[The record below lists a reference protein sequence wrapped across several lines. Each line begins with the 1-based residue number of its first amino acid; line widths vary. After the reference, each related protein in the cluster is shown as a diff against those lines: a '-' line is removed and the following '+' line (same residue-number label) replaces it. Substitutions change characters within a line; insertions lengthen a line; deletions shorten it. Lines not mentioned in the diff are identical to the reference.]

1 MLREN
6 ELDVQADN
14 LGKNVNPKCSY
25 VWLGSCML
33 HYIFQ
38 RANITWLDSGKSC
51 SIGFRLPACDK
62 MVVAEMLQWKAPAIL
77 ILAILHLVHTPEL
90 ESSEARFLS
99 AALYIHGLL

>member
-1 MLREN
+1 
-6 ELDVQADN
+6 
-14 LGKNVNPKCSY
+14 
-25 VWLGSCML
+25 ML

-51 SIGFRLPACDK
+51 SIGFRLPACNK

-77 ILAILHLVHTPEL
+77 LLAILHLVHTPEL